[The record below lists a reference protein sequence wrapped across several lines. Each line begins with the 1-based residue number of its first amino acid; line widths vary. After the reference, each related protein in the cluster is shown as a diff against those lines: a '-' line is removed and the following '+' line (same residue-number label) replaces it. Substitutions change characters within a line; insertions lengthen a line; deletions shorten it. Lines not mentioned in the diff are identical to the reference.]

1 MNAVVP
7 ISLFFLNF
15 SLYLRDSS
23 HIVDLILRIASRD
36 VLNYELPLIAH
47 SGPYNQLFGPLSA
60 RSGRCGTSDI

>member
-1 MNAVVP
+1 MYAVVP

-23 HIVDLILRIASRD
+23 HIVDLILRIASQD

-47 SGPYNQLFGPLSA
+47 LGRAWSLTFYRAALISSGP
-60 RSGRCGTSDI
+60 